1 MRPVSSLSPA
11 ESGPPVSAWLQLA
24 ERLGTWLP
32 ALVFLAGACLAAVLG
47 WRAHADIQTNKQAEF
62 RHEVERLTAEMVRRS
77 HPSQSDGGG
86 RI

>member
-11 ESGPPVSAWLQLA
+11 EPGHTPAPGCSWLSVWGHGCPHLF
-24 ERLGTWLP
+24 
-32 ALVFLAGACLAAVLG
+32 FLAGACLAAVLG